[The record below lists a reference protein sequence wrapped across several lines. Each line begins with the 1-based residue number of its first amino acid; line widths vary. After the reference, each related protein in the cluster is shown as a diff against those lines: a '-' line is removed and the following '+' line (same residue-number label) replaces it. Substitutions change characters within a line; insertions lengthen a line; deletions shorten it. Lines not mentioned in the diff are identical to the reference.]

1 MAKTSAIQRNLKRIK
16 MSKNVI
22 GITQYLG
29 EDDGKWLV
37 STEGRKLFQAI
48 NEKKMIVSI
57 SCSPRHIKNI
67 RKLAEIFN

>member
-1 MAKTSAIQRNLKRIK
+1 

-48 NEKKMIVSI
+48 NEKMIVSI
-57 SCSPRHIKNI
+57 SCNPRTYQKYKKIS
-67 RKLAEIFN
+67 